1 MRPRTERELTGSV
14 PARTLGLPSPVREVV
29 QELVQQEPMQHS
41 SLPAHSQRGRQ

>member
-1 MRPRTERELTGSV
+1 MRLRTEQELELAGSV
-14 PARTLGLPSPVREVV
+14 PARTVGLPSLV